1 MANLSIKSKLL
12 VMLLAVSLFSIA
24 VVASLNYYTCY
35 QTLQERD
42 VLAPDQRARV
52 ARRSDR
58 TVLQPGCAGNSRH
71 RVGSAVSSTRR
82 ASSSTRTG
90 SSMT

>member
-35 QTLQERD
+35 KALQ
-42 VLAPDQRARV
+42 
-52 ARRSDR
+52 
-58 TVLQPGCAGNSRH
+58 G
-71 RVGSAVSSTRR
+71 AVYSHLTSVR
-82 ASSSTRTG
+82 ASRADQIAAVHRAAA
-90 SSMT
+90 